1 MQRKEI
7 LNEIE
12 NNPSILQ
19 EIDKKYLSD
28 EEFMLSILEMKP
40 ILAYR
45 FIDDSLLSNKNFIEK
60 ALLIENNTNI
70 NNTTILDI
78 VPKNIKNDLLNDKKF
93 IFNLIKN
100 SDRFIL
106 KYISEELKNDKKFFM
121 NLMMELSPKSF
132 LWASDT
138 LRSDLE
144 LINYFFKDLVYP
156 KRGICLFEFA
166 KWYEYNF
173 HFDFLDMKNLDL
185 IRYFKYVTNRDYVFE
200 LVCKNPELYLLLSP
214 NFRKDEELIDV
225 FVSGMIKKRDTFE
238 MSSIYYF
245 EYYDTLEEDIEKMK
259 NLALDYGGSLEFS

>member
-28 EEFMLSILEMKP
+28 EEFMLSILKMKP

-60 ALLIENNTNI
+60 ALLLEKNTNI
-70 NNTTILDI
+70 LDI
-78 VPKNIKNDLLNDKKF
+78 LPKNIRNDLLNDKNF
-93 IFNLIKN
+93 IFNVIKN

-106 KYISEELKNDKKFFM
+106 KSISEELKNDKNFFR
-121 NLMMELSPKSF
+121 NLMMKVSLKSF
-132 LWASDT
+132 LWASDK

-156 KRGICLFEFA
+156 KEGICLDELADWYRYRDDFNFE
-166 KWYEYNF
+166 
-173 HFDFLDMKNLDL
+173 DMKNLDL
-185 IRYFKYVTNRDYVFE
+185 IRQLNYVTNKDYVFE
-200 LVCKNPELYLLLSP
+200 LICKNPELYLLLSP
-214 NFRKDEELIDV
+214 NFRKDEELLDI
-225 FVSGMIKKRDTFE
+225 FVSGMIEKGDNFE
-238 MSSIYYF
+238 MSSIYDF
-245 EYYDTLEEDIEKMK
+245 GEYDTLAEDIEKMK
-259 NLALDYGGSLEFS
+259 NLALDYGASLEFS

>member
-1 MQRKEI
+1 MKRKEI

-28 EEFMLSILEMKP
+28 EEFMLSILKMNP
-40 ILAYR
+40 ILACR
-45 FIDDSLLSNKNFIEK
+45 FIDDSLLSDKNFIEK
-60 ALLIENNTNI
+60 ALLIENNTN
-70 NNTTILDI
+70 ILDI

-106 KYISEELKNDKKFFM
+106 KCISEELKNDKIFFM

-144 LINYFFKDLVYP
+144 LINYYFKDLVYP
-156 KRGICLFEFA
+156 KEGICLDELADWYSFRDDLNFE
-166 KWYEYNF
+166 
-173 HFDFLDMKNLDL
+173 DMKNLRL
-185 IRYFKYVTNRDYVFE
+185 IRQLNYVTNRDYVFE

-214 NFRKDEELIDV
+214 NFRKDEELLDV
-225 FVSGMIKKRDTFE
+225 FVSGMIEKGDNFE
-238 MSSIYYF
+238 MSSIYDF
-245 EYYDTLEEDIEKMK
+245 EEYDTLAEDIEKMK
-259 NLALDYGGSLEFS
+259 NLALDYGASLEFS

>member
-1 MQRKEI
+1 MQRKKI

-28 EEFMLSILEMKP
+28 EEFMLSILKMKP

-45 FIDDSLLSNKNFIEK
+45 FIDNSLLSNKNFIEK

-70 NNTTILDI
+70 LDI
-78 VPKNIKNDLLNDKKF
+78 LPKKIRNDLLNDKNF
-93 IFNLIKN
+93 IFNLIKI

-106 KYISEELKNDKKFFM
+106 KSISEELKNDKIFFM
-121 NLMMELSPKSF
+121 NLMIKLSPKSF
-132 LWASDT
+132 IWASDI

-144 LINYFFKDLVYP
+144 LINYFFKDLLYP

-200 LVCKNPELYLLLSP
+200 LVCKNPELYLLLSS

-225 FVSGMIKKRDTFE
+225 FVSGMIEKGDTFE

-259 NLALDYGGSLEFS
+259 NLALDYGVNLEFS

>member
-1 MQRKEI
+1 MQKKEI

-19 EIDKKYLSD
+19 EIDKKYLLD
-28 EEFMLSILEMKP
+28 EKFMLSVLKMKP

-70 NNTTILDI
+70 LDI
-78 VPKNIKNDLLNDKKF
+78 VPKNIRNDLLNDKIF
-93 IFNLIKN
+93 IFNLIKDSN
-100 SDRFIL
+100 NFIL
-106 KYISEELKNDKKFFM
+106 KSISEELKNDKNFFM
-121 NLMMELSPKSF
+121 NLMIKLSPKSF
-132 LWASDT
+132 LWASDA

-144 LINYFFKDLVYP
+144 LINYFFKDLFYP
-156 KRGICLFEFA
+156 KRGICLFELA

-173 HFDFLDMKNLDL
+173 HFDFLDMKKLDL

-200 LVCKNPELYLLLSP
+200 LICKNPELYLLLSP

-225 FVSGMIKKRDTFE
+225 FVSGMIKKKDTFE